1 MSKFNW
7 PTGIATISPASPK
20 LVVAKVVILALA
32 FVAVVAVAGHVMSQL
47 GNQHA
52 ANKRPA
58 QKLSAQVAFDGKARC
73 EQLYTAWSHSG
84 ANDGS
89 TARGQNV
96 RAALAMADCERGDFA
111 GGSAELERLLRQEG
125 LVIPPART
133 ALTR

>member
-1 MSKFNW
+1 MSKSSSSTNT
-7 PTGIATISPASPK
+7 PVSSAPSK
-20 LVVAKVVILALA
+20 LAIAKVGILAIA
-32 FVAVVAVAGHVMSQL
+32 FVGLVAVAGHVLSHF

-52 ANKRPA
+52 ANNRA
-58 QKLSAQVAFDGKARC
+58 TQKIVVQTAFDRKARC
-73 EQLYTAWSHSG
+73 EQLYAAWSQNN

-96 RAALAMADCERGDFA
+96 RATLAMVDCERGDFV